1 MLLVCNSRWF
11 GEIPATS
18 EVAIQ
23 ACIKEGLCS
32 EVLGDGR
39 YEPGNAPEE
48 RDEADAAEC
57 LQYPSSCG
65 GALSGEIATSA
76 GSGAAVVDVDWWD
89 TTYGGPTLSLDVT
102 LSFMPAVAS
111 TIGAHDRPSL
121 TVRGDDDVVLVDS
134 VASDPYVVST
144 VDPGDGSAPFTCK
157 TALLNLDGSTRY
169 PLTSG
174 NGTAERPR

>member
-1 MLLVCNSRWF
+1 MLQGHRLLLLQWFAVVLLVSGCGVAEEPQSSMLLVCNSRWF

-65 GALSGEIATSA
+65 GALSGEIAMWT
-76 GSGAAVVDVDWWD
+76 
-89 TTYGGPTLSLDVT
+89 GGIRRMEVQPSHWTLL
-102 LSFMPAVAS
+102 
-111 TIGAHDRPSL
+111 
-121 TVRGDDDVVLVDS
+121 
-134 VASDPYVVST
+134 
-144 VDPGDGSAPFTCK
+144 
-157 TALLNLDGSTRY
+157 
-169 PLTSG
+169 
-174 NGTAERPR
+174 